1 MVQINIEN
9 WSVNFF
15 NSLFFL
21 SCLPETFRFF
31 LKSINPRKTQL
42 GILKRLIELNL
53 NTDFGE
59 EYSFKNIRCYR
70 DFCEKVPETDYEF
83 LKKYISL
90 ISSGR
95 NNVLTSDTVLLFEPS
110 SGTTTDSKLIPY
122 TTSLKNEFQ
131 RGIYPWIADMYFKNP
146 GLLSGKSYWSISP
159 VIKKESSESGITI
172 GFEDDSEYFSP
183 LMRFFL
189 RRIFAVPDIVRNCSD
204 LKVFKYTTLLFLLRT
219 KNLCFIS
226 IWSPTFLLS
235 LLKPVSEWY
244 KALVHDIRFGT
255 FSPPCNVE
263 PSFKKGI
270 KKYLYRDKKR
280 AKELLSHFN
289 KKEGYSFSDIWPK
302 LDLISVWMDAS
313 ARFSLDELFRKF
325 PGIKFQAKG
334 LLATEGII
342 SIPFYDGKCVLAI
355 NSHFLE
361 FVEVDVSKKSSEC
374 CVVLCDQ
381 LQIGKRYSIL
391 LTTGGGLYRYRI
403 RDIIE
408 IKGFVNKLPVVE
420 FVGKEG
426 NVSDMVGE
434 KLDSIFVEYIIDSI
448 LKKYELDAEF
458 VLVSPEK
465 SDDHFSYTVFIK
477 CCTMEGAL
485 FDMIAEE
492 IDQKFCSNI
501 HYSYA
506 RKIGQLGEVR
516 FFLLEDPVPMD
527 IYIEHFNAKNM
538 KAGDIK
544 PLLLSVKPGWLTR
557 FSGKLLK
564 SKCNSIE

>member
-1 MVQINIEN
+1 M
-9 WSVNFF
+9 
-15 NSLFFL
+15 
-21 SCLPETFRFF
+21 
-31 LKSINPRKTQL
+31 KSINPRKTQL

-270 KKYLYRDKKR
+270 KKYL
-280 AKELLSHFN
+280 
-289 KKEGYSFSDIWPK
+289 
-302 LDLISVWMDAS
+302 
-313 ARFSLDELFRKF
+313 
-325 PGIKFQAKG
+325 
-334 LLATEGII
+334 
-342 SIPFYDGKCVLAI
+342 
-355 NSHFLE
+355 
-361 FVEVDVSKKSSEC
+361 
-374 CVVLCDQ
+374 
-381 LQIGKRYSIL
+381 
-391 LTTGGGLYRYRI
+391 
-403 RDIIE
+403 
-408 IKGFVNKLPVVE
+408 
-420 FVGKEG
+420 
-426 NVSDMVGE
+426 
-434 KLDSIFVEYIIDSI
+434 
-448 LKKYELDAEF
+448 
-458 VLVSPEK
+458 
-465 SDDHFSYTVFIK
+465 
-477 CCTMEGAL
+477 
-485 FDMIAEE
+485 
-492 IDQKFCSNI
+492 
-501 HYSYA
+501 
-506 RKIGQLGEVR
+506 
-516 FFLLEDPVPMD
+516 
-527 IYIEHFNAKNM
+527 
-538 KAGDIK
+538 
-544 PLLLSVKPGWLTR
+544 
-557 FSGKLLK
+557 
-564 SKCNSIE
+564 